1 MVRKGNPKNI
11 QAIDDVCG
19 VRRSPV
25 WAPSR
30 RPCSAG
36 SVTNAWPAARD
47 RQQCRDQSQEMP
59 AEDQACSERDDH
71 YRDVVS
77 LAGAIGRRSRAAA
90 TISARGHA
98 ASAALVSI
106 VPTEHLRSLASSEA
120 SSSRPT
126 LADRSP
132 PLGPAHHHVNLAAAA
147 SRAPKPVAPVEHG
160 RPVAIPPG
168 LLGWVWFDPIL
179 ARFAR
184 ADCRHSPTP

>member
-1 MVRKGNPKNI
+1 MKTGRFQRAQLMPPGIP
-11 QAIDDVCG
+11 AFG
-19 VRRSPV
+19 EPMPPTSASFGPPAPRSVRRSGTESSQTLCWREMDSNHRYPAKFFHRALTMF
-25 WAPSR
+25 APDSTLEE
-30 RPCSAG
+30 AG
-36 SVTNAWPAARD
+36 FEPSVP
-47 RQQCRDQSQEMP
+47 RQ
-59 AEDQACSERDDH
+59 
-71 YRDVVS
+71 
-77 LAGAIGRRSRAAA
+77 
-90 TISARGHA
+90 GHA

-168 LLGWVWFDPIL
+168 LLGWVGFDPIL

-184 ADCRHSPTP
+184 ADGRHSPTP